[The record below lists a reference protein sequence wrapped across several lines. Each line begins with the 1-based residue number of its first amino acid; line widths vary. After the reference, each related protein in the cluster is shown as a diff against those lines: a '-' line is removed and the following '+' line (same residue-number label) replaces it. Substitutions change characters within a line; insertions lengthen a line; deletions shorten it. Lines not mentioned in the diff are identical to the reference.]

1 MKFDNLNERVLFAK
15 ESSEEMND
23 LIGEYIPFIRNTA
36 TRVIPS
42 VEYDS
47 YSSTAMEAFA
57 EAVSKF
63 RMNEGN
69 FLGFASLVISNRI
82 RDQIRKE
89 YRPREIPG
97 EEVEAVQIS
106 FDEADR
112 SVEVGMFRAELAEY
126 GITLNELLKNSPR
139 HKNTR
144 LKANLAAE
152 TLVNDSKLF
161 ELLKKTGRIPVKKLG
176 ECSGITCKLIEHRR
190 KYIIARALLKQDK
203 YSYLKEYVK

>member
-1 MKFDNLNERVLFAK
+1 MEFENLNERVLFAK
-15 ESSEEMND
+15 ESPQEMND
-23 LIGEYIPFIRNTA
+23 LIGEYIPFIRNA
-36 TRVIPS
+36 AIRVIPP

-57 EAVSKF
+57 EAVLKY

-82 RDQIRKE
+82 KDQIRKE
-89 YRPREIPG
+89 YRPREIPE
-97 EEVEAVQIS
+97 EEVETAHIS

-139 HKNTR
+139 HKSTR
-144 LKANLAAE
+144 QKANMAAE
-152 TLVNDSKLF
+152 ALASDGKLF
-161 ELLKKTGRIPVKKLG
+161 GLLRKTGRIPVIKLG
-176 ECSGITCKLIEHRR
+176 EISGIACKLIEHRR